1 MAVGAPDR
9 TDLTSR
15 GWTHREDADG
25 HTKDLRDRCGARTLS
40 QVRLRNFPCWVMGH
54 MFRVKPGDK
63 EMLVCQRCGKQE
75 LLAMKRMRDNTDR
88 PWV

>member
-1 MAVGAPDR
+1 M
-9 TDLTSR
+9 
-15 GWTHREDADG
+15 
-25 HTKDLRDRCGARTLS
+25 
-40 QVRLRNFPCWVMGH
+40 RLRNVPCWFMGH

-75 LLAMKRMRDNTDR
+75 LAAIKRMRDNTDR